1 MEDWRNFAED
11 YDRTLMEWYRNF
23 EHKWHSIETSYDHRF
38 YRMWKYYL
46 LSCAGS
52 FRAKKNQ
59 VWQIVLSKERVD
71 RRGRTNAEEWN
82 GTAR

>member
-1 MEDWRNFAED
+1 MHWFQNFDKSWGVIKKE
-11 YDRTLMEWYRNF
+11 YGE
-23 EHKWHSIETSYDHRF
+23 RF

-59 VWQIVLSKERVD
+59 LWQIVLS
-71 RRGRTNAEEWN
+71 AN
-82 GTAR
+82 GVSGGYKSLR